1 MLKLSNMSTIMR
13 ECTALHAV
21 WGSKI
26 TTVLTTSCMFCRV
39 QLMQADL
46 SQPGSTWY
54 MLKLSNMSTIMRE
67 WTALHAVQDLK
78 FKDVLLSAS
87 RSSARRA
94 SKLLIPEVSAL
105 VSQETD
111 AAGFTMLS

>member
-1 MLKLSNMSTIMR
+1 
-13 ECTALHAV
+13 
-21 WGSKI
+21 
-26 TTVLTTSCMFCRV
+26 
-39 QLMQADL
+39 MQAGL

-78 FKDVLLSAS
+78 FKDELLSAS

-94 SKLLIPEVSAL
+94 SKLLIPEVIVTASHKN
-105 VSQETD
+105 D
-111 AAGFTMLS
+111 AIVLTRLSWWHSKAWHLS